1 MKPNKKITA
10 LLTIQSAVIFKIVL
24 EITFYLRLK
33 RFFKNQ
39 IDILLGIRI
48 HFWNITI
55 LFLPTEYDFRRDAP

>member
-1 MKPNKKITA
+1 M
-10 LLTIQSAVIFKIVL
+10 IQSAVIFKIVL

-48 HFWNITI
+48 HFWNVTI
-55 LFLPTEYDFRRDAP
+55 LFLPTEHDFRRDAP